1 MSRRNL
7 LPCIVIVALVA
18 TALSGCDDVPSGGLP
33 DLPTSDSWIPPAPTT
48 APPVPG
54 GEAALVTYVVDG
66 DTIEVQ
72 MNGGTY
78 RVRYIGIN
86 TPEWDE
92 PCGEEA
98 SAANAVLVSGQTV
111 TMVRDVSEVDPYGR
125 LLRYVYVG
133 DLFVNEY
140 LVAQGWAEA
149 VEYPPDTAFADYF
162 EALEAEAAAR
172 GLGCH
177 PTGVFG
183 D

>member
-1 MSRRNL
+1 MRRL
-7 LPCIVIVALVA
+7 IVAVIIVLA
-18 TALSGCDDVPSGGLP
+18 AALSGCGTTIIGELP
-33 DLPTSDSWIPPAPTT
+33 EIPTLDPNLL
-48 APPVPG
+48 PVPTETPAVPA
-54 GEAALVTYVVDG
+54 GEEAVVTDVIDG

-72 MNGGTY
+72 MNGQTY

-98 SAANAVLVSGQTV
+98 SAANALLVSGQTV
-111 TMVRDVSEVDPYGR
+111 TLVRDISETDQYGR

-149 VEYPPDTAFADYF
+149 VEYPPDTAFAGDF
-162 EALEAEAAAR
+162 ETLETEAAAA

-177 PTGVFG
+177 PAGVFG
-183 D
+183 GG

>member
-1 MSRRNL
+1 MKRLIAAAIIVLAAVLSGCGTVIIDEEIPIPTLDPNL
-7 LPCIVIVALVA
+7 LP
-18 TALSGCDDVPSGGLP
+18 VPT
-33 DLPTSDSWIPPAPTT
+33 PTSEVPA
-48 APPVPG
+48 
-54 GEAALVTYVVDG
+54 GEEAVVTEVVDG
-66 DTIEVQ
+66 DTIDVL
-72 MNGGTY
+72 MNGETV

-92 PCGEEA
+92 LCGDEA
-98 SAANAVLVSGQTV
+98 STANALLVSGQAV
-111 TMVRDVSEVDPYGR
+111 TLVRDVSETDQYGR

-149 VEYPPDTAFADYF
+149 VEYPPDTAFAGQF
-162 EALEAEAAAR
+162 EALEADAAAA

-183 D
+183 GG

>member
-1 MSRRNL
+1 MKRLTGVVIIIALAAALGGCGTVTMADLPEAPTLDPNL
-7 LPCIVIVALVA
+7 LP
-18 TALSGCDDVPSGGLP
+18 VPT
-33 DLPTSDSWIPPAPTT
+33 PTSEV
-48 APPVPG
+48 PV
-54 GEAALVTYVVDG
+54 GEEGVVTDVVDG
-66 DTIEVQ
+66 DTIEVS
-72 MNGGTY
+72 MNGEAY
-78 RVRYIGIN
+78 QVRYIGIN

-98 SAANAVLVSGQTV
+98 TAANALLVSGQTV
-111 TMVRDVSEVDPYGR
+111 TLVRDVSETDQYGR

-149 VEYPPDTAFADYF
+149 REYPPDTAFNDEF
-162 EALEAEAAAR
+162 EALEADAIAA